1 MSSNQG
7 AYEEAMKAGAIV
19 LAVLML
25 LTGGVW
31 IGQGLGY
38 IKGSFM
44 TGDMHWFWIG
54 TGMVAAALLL
64 GAAALIYRPR
74 RT

>member
-1 MSSNQG
+1 MR
-7 AYEEAMKAGAIV
+7 AGLVV
-19 LAVLML
+19 LAVLMVL
-25 LTGGVW
+25 VGAVW

-54 TGMVAAALLL
+54 VVVAVGGVAL
-64 GAAALIYRPR
+64 GAATRAIKKPSR
-74 RT
+74 

>member
-1 MSSNQG
+1 
-7 AYEEAMKAGAIV
+7 MKVGAIV
-19 LAVLML
+19 IAVLML
-25 LTGGVW
+25 LTGAVW

-54 TGMVAAALLL
+54 VALVV
-64 GAAALIYRPR
+64 AALILGSAALFYRPR
-74 RT
+74 RA

>member
-1 MSSNQG
+1 
-7 AYEEAMKAGAIV
+7 MKAWAIV
-19 LAVLML
+19 FAVIML
-25 LTGGVW
+25 LVGAVW

-54 TGMVAAALLL
+54 IGLVAAALLL
-64 GAAALIYRPR
+64 GAVALTYRPR
-74 RT
+74 RA

>member
-1 MSSNQG
+1 MKVG
-7 AYEEAMKAGAIV
+7 AAV
-19 LAVLML
+19 LAVLMVL
-25 LTGGVW
+25 VGAVW

-54 TGMVAAALLL
+54 VAV
-64 GAAALIYRPR
+64 GAAGLVLGVFTLSFR
-74 RT
+74 RQRG

>member
-1 MSSNQG
+1 VKVG
-7 AYEEAMKAGAIV
+7 AVVI
-19 LAVLML
+19 AVLMV
-25 LTGGVW
+25 LTGAVW

-54 TGMVAAALLL
+54 LGLAVVGLALGGSALL
-64 GAAALIYRPR
+64 YRRPR
-74 RT
+74 RA

>member
-1 MSSNQG
+1 
-7 AYEEAMKAGAIV
+7 MKTGAIV
-19 LAVLML
+19 IAVIMF
-25 LTGGVW
+25 LTGAVW

-54 TGMVAAALLL
+54 TGLVAAALIL
-64 GAAALIYRPR
+64 GAAVLLRRPR
-74 RT
+74 RA

>member
-1 MSSNQG
+1 
-7 AYEEAMKAGAIV
+7 MKAGAIV
-19 LAVLML
+19 IAVIML
-25 LTGGVW
+25 LVGAVW

-54 TGMVAAALLL
+54 VALVVAALVL
-64 GAAALIYRPR
+64 GSAALFYRRPR
-74 RT
+74 RA

>member
-1 MSSNQG
+1 M
-7 AYEEAMKAGAIV
+7 V
-19 LAVLML
+19 AVLMVL
-25 LTGGVW
+25 VGAVW

-54 TGMVAAALLL
+54 VAIAIAGLVVGALTLTFSR
-64 GAAALIYRPR
+64 GRER
-74 RT
+74 G